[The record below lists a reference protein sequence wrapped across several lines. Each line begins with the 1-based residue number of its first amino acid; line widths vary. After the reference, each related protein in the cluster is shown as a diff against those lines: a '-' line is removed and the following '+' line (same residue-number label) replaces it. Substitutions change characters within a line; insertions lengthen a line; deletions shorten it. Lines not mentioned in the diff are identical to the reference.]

1 MESDKK
7 IVKFFILK
15 LFKIHRKSSRLSI
28 ITDAYPNGKN
38 AIISTINSPVKY
50 FFATTSNGSVLE
62 FPSSL
67 SSWVKNLRIICKKNI
82 SSMKLVIQKI
92 GS

>member
-1 MESDKK
+1 MFWYENKCG
-7 IVKFFILK
+7 L
-15 LFKIHRKSSRLSI
+15 LSHLNFSVDFQTI
-28 ITDAYPNGKN
+28 IN

-67 SSWVKNLRIICKKNI
+67 SSWVKNLRIIYKKNI